1 MVYESVSEFETHMNR
16 GDIVDYSPYL
26 QNPSKYKDHLHS
38 MAVNGVCVDELV
50 ALHDEDLTLEIIM
63 NGYGQEYYE
72 DWVKADNQIIQFA
85 MALMDCCPEILIN
98 SPNVEVRLEVAKQ
111 HPEYTGLIM
120 DKVVDEKSEWYAI
133 QQLFMMQKHPDP
145 QLLKRFFRYKKP
157 GGNNLDILKSKYK
170 VSLMKPNAV
179 EETMTDYQLFQS
191 GNVLWKRNISGYGIW
206 SIKYAQ
212 KQLNDNYQLTQE
224 DFDYLKEQKERNW
237 FEIDDYLK
245 DQGERFTLE
254 GCLSKR
260 NFRSGWVEEGD

>member
-1 MVYESVSEFETHMNR
+1 MIYESVSEFEKHTNR

-72 DWVKADNQIIQFA
+72 DWAKTGNEIIQFA
-85 MALMDCCPEILIN
+85 MALMDCCPEILIH

-133 QQLFMMQKHPDP
+133 QQLFMIQKCPDP

-157 GGNNLDILKSKYK
+157 GGNNLDILKSK
-170 VSLMKPNAV
+170 
-179 EETMTDYQLFQS
+179 
-191 GNVLWKRNISGYGIW
+191 
-206 SIKYAQ
+206 
-212 KQLNDNYQLTQE
+212 
-224 DFDYLKEQKERNW
+224 
-237 FEIDDYLK
+237 
-245 DQGERFTLE
+245 
-254 GCLSKR
+254 
-260 NFRSGWVEEGD
+260 